1 MLVVKS
7 FGAQKIYCIKQ
18 EPTVSNDDESAAL
31 KVKLDGLRYQV
42 SVLRSTND
50 DLLRGLSTIRSFT
63 QAQKSKQDMVQLID
77 DLKNQISTLKA
88 ARSAHPGDKIVDPGL
103 SGDALETEQRLV
115 DSELEKRR
123 RITMRMIGEICE
135 QMNLSKS
142 DLVGDLG
149 LDMCESTFVVRGS

>member
-1 MLVVKS
+1 
-7 FGAQKIYCIKQ
+7 
-18 EPTVSNDDESAAL
+18 VSNDDESAAL

-88 ARSAHPGDKIVDPGL
+88 ARSAHPGDKIVDPCL

-115 DSELEKRR
+115 YSELEKRR

-135 QMNLSKS
+135 QMNLSKT

>member
-1 MLVVKS
+1 
-7 FGAQKIYCIKQ
+7 
-18 EPTVSNDDESAAL
+18 VSNDDESAAL